1 MFDVPSEMS
10 NVIHFPMLY
19 IPNIHTY
26 TYCISHDIYLRVL
39 WCTML
44 LPHALHAKLDPLSTQ
59 TLFPKPQPDAP
70 IKGIQVQSMPHLGF
84 YEVPESR
91 N

>member
-1 MFDVPSEMS
+1 MS
-10 NVIHFPMLY
+10 KAEDHKKQPCLMSHPTCDVIHFPMLY

-26 TYCISHDIYLRVL
+26 AYCTSHDIYLHVL

-70 IKGIQVQSMPHLGF
+70 IKGIQVPSMP
-84 YEVPESR
+84 
-91 N
+91 